1 MESVWSTRRGTT
13 RSGQGRPWCFSDS
26 VDLAPHT
33 GSVGVARLHVRRVLR
48 AWGLDELG
56 DDAEQVVSEVT
67 ANAVEAHRREHLEMP
82 VRVVLLAGLRTLL
95 VIVRDGSAGEPAMG
109 RPGEDD
115 ESGRGLFIVNALAD
129 QWDVKPLQGGG
140 KAVRVFLR
148 GKRQVRSEA
157 SASEDERNFHHDRVA

>member
-1 MESVWSTRRGTT
+1 
-13 RSGQGRPWCFSDS
+13 
-26 VDLAPHT
+26 
-33 GSVGVARLHVRRVLR
+33 
-48 AWGLDELG
+48 
-56 DDAEQVVSEVT
+56 
-67 ANAVEAHRREHLEMP
+67 
-82 VRVVLLAGLRTLL
+82 
-95 VIVRDGSAGEPAMG
+95 MG